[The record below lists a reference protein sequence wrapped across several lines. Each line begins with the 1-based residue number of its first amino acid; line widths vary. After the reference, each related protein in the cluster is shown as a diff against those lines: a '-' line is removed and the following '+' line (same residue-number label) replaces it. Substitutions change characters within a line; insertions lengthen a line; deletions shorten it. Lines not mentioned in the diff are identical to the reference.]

1 MNMLKAYWNFY
12 VIEYKKL
19 LLYKCY
25 YCISENKYMGS
36 DEMAKIKTIYICQ
49 ECGYESPKWMGKCPE
64 CDNWNT
70 MVEEIVDKG
79 KNDNLTA
86 GISFSKPLNINEI
99 ELTDE
104 ERYNTS
110 MEEFDRVLGGGIVKG
125 SLILVGGDPGIGK
138 STLLL
143 QVSKSIAESKKIFY
157 ISGEESSKQ
166 IKIRAQR
173 LSVKTSNLF
182 IVSET
187 NISVIEKMIE
197 EFKPEVVVIDSIQTM
212 YKNELQSAP
221 GSVSQV
227 REATAALM
235 RIAKSLNITIFIVG
249 HVTKEGSIAGPRVL
263 EHMVDTVLY
272 FEGDRHHN
280 YRILRTVKNRFGSTN
295 EIGMFEMKGNGLKE
309 VKNPSE
315 MLLSGRP
322 ENVPGSAIV
331 CSMEGTRPV
340 LVEIQALTSTTSFG
354 MPRRMATGIDYN
366 RVILLVAV
374 LEKRVGLQL
383 QTSDVYVNVAG
394 GLKLDEPACDLG
406 IALAIASSFRN
417 LYIDSKTILIGEVGL
432 TGEIRG
438 VNFIEKRIIEAQKI
452 GFEKC
457 IIPKENIRG
466 IEITPNIN
474 IVAVDNI
481 YEALDE
487 VLGG

>member
-1 MNMLKAYWNFY
+1 
-12 VIEYKKL
+12 
-19 LLYKCY
+19 
-25 YCISENKYMGS
+25 
-36 DEMAKIKTIYICQ
+36 MAKNKTIYICQ

-64 CDNWNT
+64 CGNWNT
-70 MVEEIVDKG
+70 MVEEIIDKS
-79 KNDNLTA
+79 KNDNQIA
-86 GISFSKPLNINEI
+86 SIGFSKPLNINEI

-110 MEEFDRVLGGGIVKG
+110 MEEFDRVLGGGIVRG

-143 QVSKSIAESKKIFY
+143 QVSKSVAENKKIFY

-173 LSVKTSNLF
+173 LDVKTSNLF

-187 NISVIEKMIE
+187 NISIIERMIE
-197 EFKPEVVVIDSIQTM
+197 EFKPEFVVIDSIQTM
-212 YKNELQSAP
+212 YKSELQSAP

-227 REATAALM
+227 REATSTFM
-235 RIAKSLNITIFIVG
+235 RIAKDLNIAIFIVG

-272 FEGDRHHN
+272 FEGDRHHT

-295 EIGMFEMKGNGLKE
+295 EIGIFEMKGNGLRE

-322 ENVPGSAIV
+322 ENVPGSSIV

-340 LVEIQALTSTTSFG
+340 LVEIQALTSNTSFG

-366 RVILLVAV
+366 RVILLMAV
-374 LEKRVGLQL
+374 LEKRVGMQL

-406 IALAIASSFRN
+406 VTMAIASSFKN
-417 LYIDSKTILIGEVGL
+417 LYIDPKTVMIGEVGL

-452 GFEKC
+452 GFKKC
-457 IIPKENIRG
+457 IVPKENIRG
-466 IEITPNIN
+466 IEIIPNIN
-474 IVAVDNI
+474 VVSVDNI